1 LQKVQNNLFN
11 RVTCFINRGFA
22 GDFQKNQHSG
32 TQNHANNTNTQPHS
46 ICRNGWTKLA
56 FRATA
61 FSFVPTVTNTD
72 ARCTQ
77 MAPCNVT
84 VFIGAIVL
92 VTFRFVACLREIR
105 QFMRGVVQFIRTI
118 CVGSFQFVMARVWFA
133 MAGMGVKTFL
143 KGTGG
148 LQRFL
153 IGVCVEA
160 IWWPFRCIVYTPPPV
175 FRGDLFPS
183 DWTFTRRTK
192 RTTRTKWNGG

>member
-1 LQKVQNNLFN
+1 MIIPNSFPKHFKNIQKSSKKHPRDMPKPSENHLNNIKQICQTYFK
-11 RVTCFINRGFA
+11 TCQKHANFI
-22 GDFQKNQHSG
+22 QKT

-46 ICRNGWTKLA
+46 ICRNGRTKLA

-61 FSFVPTVTNTD
+61 FSFVPAVTNTD
-72 ARCTQ
+72 ACCTQ

-118 CVGSFQFVMARVWFA
+118 CVGSFQFIMAGVWFS

-160 IWWPFRCIVYTPPPV
+160 IWWPFRCIV
-175 FRGDLFPS
+175 
-183 DWTFTRRTK
+183 
-192 RTTRTKWNGG
+192 